1 MLSAGAIRGLP
12 LFHYGGTVNRKAAA
26 LVSGGLD
33 SILAVR
39 LMLDQGIEVVGLHFE
54 HELCKYPMRPG
65 KEPPAEAS
73 FERHLA
79 LPGFSTRRVHL
90 GNEYQ
95 EMVRSPRFGRGS
107 AINPCIDCHAFMLK
121 KAFALLPEL
130 GASFIVTGEVLGQR
144 PMSQNRQALD
154 LIERDTELKGLLLR
168 PLCALNMEPTR
179 PELEG
184 VVDRSKLLDISGR
197 GRGRQIAMA
206 HAYGMADYPPPAGGC
221 LLTERNFSDRLK
233 DAYARTTGP
242 LTVDAIELLKFGR
255 HYRLPSGAKAV
266 LGRDANENMLIVS
279 HAPPGATIVSPIVF
293 PGPSAVLVDAAPGDM
308 EIVASAIRH
317 FSPKAG
323 QGARVLVESCGET
336 RELTPDAAFSYAVSL
351 LPFAVGAS

>member
-1 MLSAGAIRGLP
+1 L
-12 LFHYGGTVNRKAAA
+12 NKKAAA

-54 HELCKYPMRPG
+54 HELCEYPMRSG
-65 KEPPAEAS
+65 KGPPAEAA

-79 LPGFSTRRVHL
+79 LPGYTTRRIHL
-90 GNEYQ
+90 GDGYQ
-95 EMVRSPRFGRGS
+95 AMVRSPRFGRGS
-107 AINPCIDCHAFMLK
+107 AMNPCVDCHVFMLK

-144 PMSQNRQALD
+144 PMSQHRQALD
-154 LIERDTELKGLLLR
+154 LIERDTGLQGLLLR

-184 VVDRSKLLDISGR
+184 VVDRSRLLDISGR
-197 GRGRQIAMA
+197 GRGRQIEMA

-221 LLTERNFSDRLK
+221 MLTERNFSERLK
-233 DAYARTTGP
+233 DAYARSTGP
-242 LTVDAIELLKFGR
+242 LTADAIGLLKFGR

-266 LGRDANENMLIVS
+266 LGRDAHVNGLITGY
-279 HAPPGATIVSPIVF
+279 APPGAAILSPVVF
-293 PGPSAVLVDAAPGDM
+293 PGPSAVLSDAAPGDA
-308 EIVASAIRH
+308 ELVASAIKH

-323 QGARVLVESCGET
+323 PGARVLVECGGET
-336 RELTPDAAFSYAVSL
+336 RELSPDAAFSYATAL
-351 LPFAVGAS
+351 LPYAVGAS